1 MVRPRGAGFY
11 YVEEDKKVMFKDA
24 KALLKS
30 NADGIAFGFLDEDKN
45 IDIES
50 MLVEY
55 NNNVKQFLEKEEKIL
70 EKIED
75 AKKQEEYD
83 NALALGKEIESKTL
97 KINVKLGSNGK
108 LFGTVTNK
116 EIASA
121 LKEQS
126 NIEID
131 KKKIILSSPIKTL
144 GEKEVTV
151 KLHPKVSVT
160 LKIAINEQK

>member
-1 MVRPRGAGFY
+1 MKVILL
-11 YVEEDKKVMFKDA
+11 EDVKGVGKKDQIIDA
-24 KALLKS
+24 NDGYAKNFLLPKKL
-30 NADGIAFGFLDEDKN
+30 AVLADKN
-45 IDIES
+45 NLTKMDNI
-50 MLVEY
+50 
-55 NNNVKQFLEKEEKIL
+55 K
-70 EKIED
+70 KIED

-83 NALALGKEIESKTL
+83 NAVALGKEIESKTL

-160 LKIAINEQK
+160 LKIVINEQK